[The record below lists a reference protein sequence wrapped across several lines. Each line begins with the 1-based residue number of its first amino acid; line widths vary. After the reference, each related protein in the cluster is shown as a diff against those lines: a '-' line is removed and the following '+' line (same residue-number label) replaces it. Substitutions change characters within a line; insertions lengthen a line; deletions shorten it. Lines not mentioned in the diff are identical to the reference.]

1 MFGLWLL
8 IRFRSSSGS
17 WRGDSPSWNFPGECP
32 ATSVVGRKLIPED
45 LMMAG
50 LYAAIM
56 AVYGD
61 MADGDKPTDDT
72 EDLLATKLAAAA

>member
-1 MFGLWLL
+1 
-8 IRFRSSSGS
+8 
-17 WRGDSPSWNFPGECP
+17 
-32 ATSVVGRKLIPED
+32 
-45 LMMAG
+45 MMAG